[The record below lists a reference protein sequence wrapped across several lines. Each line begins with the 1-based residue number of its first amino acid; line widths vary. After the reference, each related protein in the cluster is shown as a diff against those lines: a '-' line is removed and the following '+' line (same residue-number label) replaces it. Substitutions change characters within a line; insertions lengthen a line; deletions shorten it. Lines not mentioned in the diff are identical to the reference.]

1 MRLLSS
7 LRRSIIL
14 AIDVEPDGR
23 VELDKENG
31 WKGSRDAVSE
41 FTRLR
46 GELETATHEAV
57 RFNWFLRADPQI
69 EGTWGSATY
78 VADACPELIRTIQQS
93 GDASGTHVHT
103 WRWDEKTRVWFND
116 FDDSKWIDH
125 CVDTSLAA
133 VTQITGEPVVM
144 NRFGDRWMSTQAV
157 RALRNNGIKYD
168 LTMEPG
174 IPDMPIHD
182 DDRSTSWLPDMRG
195 APRTP
200 YYPDGDNFMA
210 EAATPGGDLLMI
222 PVTTSRT
229 SWRLV
234 RRSPFIMRGS
244 RSPNLVLNHSTVW
257 GMINEALNRPSIAP
271 VVIVIRSGDLS
282 NSRFRENFIR
292 TTSALIRHP
301 ALAFCEF
308 TTVEEAAARW
318 RSAQQ

>member
-1 MRLLSS
+1 MSS

-23 VELDKENG
+23 AELDKENG
-31 WKGSRDAVSE
+31 WKGSRDAVSV
-41 FTRLR
+41 FTKLR
-46 GELETATHEAV
+46 AELEGATHEAV

-69 EGTWGSATY
+69 AGTWGSATY
-78 VADACPELIRTIQQS
+78 VADACPELIRAIELS
-93 GDASGTHVHT
+93 GDQAGVHVHT
-103 WRWDEKTRVWFND
+103 WRWSDKTRSWFND
-116 FDDSKWIDH
+116 FDDADWLNH
-125 CVDTSLAA
+125 CVDSSIAG
-133 VTQITGEPVVM
+133 VTQITGAPVIM
-144 NRFGDRWMSTQAV
+144 NRFGDRWMSEQAI
-157 RALRNNGIKYD
+157 RALRNNGIRYD

-200 YYPDGDNFMA
+200 YYPDGDNYMTKS
-210 EAATPGGDLLMI
+210 ATPNGDLLMI
-222 PVTTSRT
+222 PLTTSRP

-234 RRSPFIMRGS
+234 RRAPFIMRGS
-244 RSPNLVLNHSTVW
+244 RSPNLVLDHSTVW
-257 GMINEALNRPSIAP
+257 KMISDALNQPSHAP
-271 VVIVIRSGDLS
+271 VVIVLRSGDLS
-282 NSRFRENFIR
+282 NSRFRGNFTR

-318 RSAQQ
+318 RNAQQ